1 MLVNKCKCLKE
12 KIYNFPKLKLVI
24 LCVFVSCVVLDAFIG
39 VNIEIALKQ
48 IENIFPNGVKFIRNR
63 NMTKYI
69 EMISKMYK
77 SA

>member
-1 MLVNKCKCLKE
+1 MVVNKFLKYE
-12 KIYNFPKLKLVI
+12 KPNFPKLRWVI

-48 IENIFPNGVKFIRNR
+48 FENIFPNGVRFIRNR

-69 EMISKMYK
+69 EMISKLYK